1 MEPARLSQKRKSDV
15 LYRLEHDKDLWA
27 ASANFEGIP
36 CLVPLSFWWNGE
48 HLFIATAE
56 KNPTARNIVE
66 TGHACVALGRTRDV
80 VLIDASASLLD
91 REEFSNEYGDAYFAK
106 CGWDPRESKRYRFFR
121 LEPRRVECWR
131 EWNEHADREVMRGG
145 QWLV

>member
-1 MEPARLSQKRKSDV
+1 MEPARSSQKRKSDV
-15 LYRLEHDKDLWA
+15 LHRLEHDKDLWA

-36 CLVPLSFWWNGE
+36 RLVPLSFWWNGE

-66 TGHACVALGRTRDV
+66 TGHVCVALGRTRDV

-91 REEFSNEYGDAYFAK
+91 REEFSIEYGDAYVAK